1 MNIVMHVHVCFSI
14 THIIYSLGVHSN
26 FFAKLIAT
34 AFTYLT
40 SDVYPRVM
48 CVLAPYFLVQNLFVM
63 SGFDRFSGK
72 SEDTERQLDYCQ
84 KMNDQK

>member
-48 CVLAPYFLVQNLFVM
+48 CVLAPYFLV
-63 SGFDRFSGK
+63 
-72 SEDTERQLDYCQ
+72 
-84 KMNDQK
+84 